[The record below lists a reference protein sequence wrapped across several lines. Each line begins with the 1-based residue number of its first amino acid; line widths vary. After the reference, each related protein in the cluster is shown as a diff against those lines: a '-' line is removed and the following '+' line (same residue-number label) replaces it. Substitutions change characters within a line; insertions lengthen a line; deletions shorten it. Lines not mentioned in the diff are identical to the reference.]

1 MENLIKFDE
10 ITDIILHGLLINKA
24 IDNFIKILFGLL
36 VKSFR
41 KDEVFTDNSLIGCEF
56 DMRDSGFGLRLIE
69 RRLLLRELQIGDT
82 GDFRATEKG
91 AGLFGEFEIGD
102 ISEGA

>member
-1 MENLIKFDE
+1 MNNIEVVIKCEILKNLIKFDQ

-41 KDEVFTDNSLIGCEF
+41 KDEVFTDNSLIGGKF

-69 RRLLLRELQIGDT
+69 RRLLLW
-82 GDFRATEKG
+82 
-91 AGLFGEFEIGD
+91 
-102 ISEGA
+102 